1 MEHSSIAGFVSHCGW
16 GSVTESIKFGVS
28 IIAIPMQHD
37 QPWNA
42 RLVVEFGFGL
52 EVKRENIN
60 GRLERETVGKII
72 KPVVVEKTGEHIRRK
87 AKEMSNN
94 LNNKGD
100 EDLNEVVKLL
110 LQLGGPTL

>member
-1 MEHSSIAGFVSHCGW
+1 MSHCGW

-52 EVKRENIN
+52 EVKRDNIN
-60 GRLERETVGKII
+60 GRLQRENVAKVI
-72 KPVVVEKTGEHIRRK
+72 KQVVVEKIGEDIRRK
-87 AKEMSNN
+87 AKEISEEIKR
-94 LNNKGD
+94 KGD
-100 EDLNEVVKLL
+100 AEIDDEVVKEL
-110 LQLGGPTL
+110 LQLL